1 MEELK
6 DYIAVV
12 ILRDHL
18 LFQDEV
24 GKFIEAIEK
33 RFNKTFK
40 EEEVREQLVELELEQ
55 TKEYQYI
62 NEVQERPDDY
72 TC

>member
-1 MEELK
+1 MESLK

-18 LFQDEV
+18 LFQDDIS
-24 GKFIEAIEK
+24 KFIEAIEK

-40 EEEVREQLVELELEQ
+40 EAEVREQLVELELEQ
-55 TKEYQYI
+55 TKEYQYV
-62 NEVQERPDDY
+62 NEVQEPEEDY
-72 TC
+72 